1 MTANEQPETVEP
13 SESVPT
19 DSAPTTID
27 FDKLPELLMAPYLQI
42 EVQDVLLQQG
52 PCRIVKV
59 NVAVDGQ
66 IKGARAV
73 LTRDSIQEMEL
84 SEGQIMN
91 QLIAAVCEQLNKAI
105 VPKKNESGLILP
117 PKSPI
122 IMPGD
127 SL

>member
-1 MTANEQPETVEP
+1 
-13 SESVPT
+13 
-19 DSAPTTID
+19 
-27 FDKLPELLMAPYLQI
+27 MAPYLQI